1 MILAAL
7 ILAQSFFVQK
17 LDGPGENYI
26 VYPESMPT
34 VNIPYVPAIEASTD
48 LQILGNPG
56 FRSQRYEYPNEQN
69 GYPQRQIRSRNDML
83 TVEQRLAMEQQG
95 VQQATEQARLA
106 ATQFNLQNARANAEY
121 DTSINAQANQG
132 LQQLRNL
139 NPQSADFPTQ
149 LANLQSQ
156 YPLAFQN
163 PGFNQSVNRLQQTYS
178 QTEAARDIAQR
189 QQDNDVRE
197 EAKYTQRLHQDLRS
211 KVAGYGEAYL
221 QDYDRVLQEAQ
232 ANDMPVDPVV
242 AYSTVAQRA
251 QREQAEFKAQQERQQ
266 RENQPLTNNDYLAN
280 IRTISAINKD
290 VADGKITSQEAAPQL
305 EALNQQ
311 VRTYETQRGI
321 TRPATA
327 PIVQQYREGQTAT
340 NPQTGKKMVYRNGN
354 WVNQ

>member
-1 MILAAL
+1 MNFIPLL
-7 ILAQSFFVQK
+7 LAQAYFVM
-17 LDGPGENYI
+17 PGNTPNTYFVEPQPMATNPSLVSPAARLIDNTQIGRPVSADYQFPSEDTGYGMRPI
-26 VYPESMPT
+26 QT
-34 VNIPYVPAIEASTD
+34 QQRIPIQE
-48 LQILGNPG
+48 
-56 FRSQRYEYPNEQN
+56 
-69 GYPQRQIRSRNDML
+69 
-83 TVEQRLAMEQQG
+83 RLAMEQQQ
-95 VQQATEQARLA
+95 VQQATDQVRLA
-106 ATQFNLQNARANAEY
+106 STQFNLQNAKANAEY
-121 DTSINAQANQG
+121 DLNINSQANTA
-132 LQQLRNL
+132 LADLRRL

-149 LANLQSQ
+149 LATLQAQ

-178 QTEAARDIAQR
+178 QTEAARDIATR

-232 ANDMPVDPVV
+232 ASNTAVDPVV
-242 AYSTVAQRA
+242 AYSTVSQRA
-251 QREQAEFKAQQERQQ
+251 QREQAAFKAEQERAQ

-290 VADGKITSQEAAPQL
+290 VADGKITAEEAAPQI

-311 VRTYETQRGI
+311 TRTYETQRGI
-321 TRPATA
+321 SRPQST